1 MISRFVICTCLVTCG
16 GVSAPALETT
26 SASVATFDRYS
37 TFSFESPV
45 AITGGYR
52 ESERTLPVQ
61 DRMTSLVAKAL
72 ADKGYV
78 NVPSDADLVVVLGA
92 GEAEVTKTRRL
103 TKTATGEREE
113 FILIPAGALVIDAYD
128 ARTHARVWHGVATGA
143 VRAHGI
149 DEERLAQV
157 VDGMMGS
164 FPRARRSR

>member
-1 MISRFVICTCLVTCG
+1 MP
-16 GVSAPALETT
+16 APALETT
-26 SASVATFDRYS
+26 SASVASFERYA
-37 TFSFESPV
+37 TFSFEHPI

-72 ADKGYV
+72 RDKGYV
-78 NVPSDADLVVVLGA
+78 NVPTGGDLVVVLGA

-103 TKTATGEREE
+103 TTTAAGERED

-128 ARTHARVWHGVATGA
+128 SRTHGRVWHAVVTGA

-149 DEERLAQV
+149 DEDRLARA
-157 VDGMMGS
+157 VDSMMVS
-164 FPRARRSR
+164 FPKTSR